1 MANRL
6 VWVLKDIQGL
16 SPLQFW
22 VRRFRSTAD
31 PLLRVEYDISVAFVL
46 AVFFDFHKVYDTKWK
61 RGVLRNL
68 FSLVFFVEIYLSLV
82 NRTFRVR
89 VGDTL
94 SLSFDQV
101 EGVLQGSAL
110 NVHCFALAINSIVTA
125 HPDGVS

>member
-1 MANRL
+1 M
-6 VWVLKDIQGL
+6 I
-16 SPLQFW
+16 S
-22 VRRFRSTAD
+22 
-31 PLLRVEYDISVAFVL
+31 LLR
-46 AVFFDFHKVYDTKWK
+46 
-61 RGVLRNL
+61 L
-68 FSLVFFVEIYLSLV
+68 FSPFSLIFIKCMTPSGNVGSCVIYFLLFFFVEIYPSLV